1 MHYALSILI
10 MFVFDFEV
18 PNLSSKFKAIQ
29 TIIKLLIIY
38 GSAPYI
44 IDCIW
49 TLLVLFHT
57 VNRKT
62 RSLTV
67 FSILR
72 LFFSFYPATVV
83 VKQNMHN

>member
-1 MHYALSILI
+1 M
-10 MFVFDFEV
+10 EV
-18 PNLSSKFKAIQ
+18 LR
-29 TIIKLLIIY
+29 II
-38 GSAPYI
+38 I

-72 LFFSFYPATVV
+72 LFFSFYPAIVV